1 MATFWPGQGRGDRSL
16 GLFVAFSRLRR
27 AGAQQ
32 SHADVPPGAGRHT
45 QKGVGVDRKG
55 VPAAASRGA
64 RTLGWWL
71 FVVCICAVAAWG
83 HSLPARAIGEGV
95 FSLDHDHYE
104 GNEGELLTVGITRS
118 SGGTLTSDITVTVQ
132 LVGGTPGLDYPNA
145 AITQIATF
153 KAGTNVSSMNVQFQT
168 NNNNKLTDQPANGGP
183 PIYVNLLSVSCGN
196 QCLPPSAQTLS
207 TVTILGRS
215 APRVLS
221 VTPKSGGDLSA
232 LGGVPVATTITVTGQ
247 NFPTTN
253 CDGSISAAQAPL
265 PALTMAAAGRCA
277 LDLLWFQPSAPTVE
291 KFHSP
296 VVVLSP
302 TVLQTTL
309 PPSVAPFDAVPYDL
323 RLAIEDPILTV
334 STQSDAGFTT
344 PFYILSAAG
353 PADRYT
359 YTHGPTITSIV
370 PGNGPVTG
378 GSLVTIHG
386 TGFASPCSV
395 QFGGGP
401 PGTNCTVISDTVL
414 TVVSPPSPNGL
425 AVPAD
430 VQATV
435 NSLITPITPETR
447 FNYTGLPTIASISP
461 ATGPSGGGTLVTIV
475 GTGFTG
481 VGCQAWTLPGPPP
494 TIPPGNSKVTFGATP
509 ALGCSVVSD
518 TQMYATAP
526 PGVGVQQVQVTN
538 NATGSSLFT
547 SAANFTYVSGPSIS
561 SLEPPAGPPQGGGS
575 VKIHGSGF
583 APGAI
588 VTFGGV
594 PAPFITFSG
603 STLLEVTAPAG
614 TGMVDVVVSVSGVT
628 SPISPVDLYTYSS
641 PVVSSVLPN
650 AGPPAGGTIVVID
663 GANFTADSTVQ
674 FGALTVPATFISTV
688 QIQATAPAFGAQ
700 GVVDI
705 RVTTP
710 NGQSA
715 INPNDIFTFTSG
727 PIVAGVNPGT
737 GPTSGGIPV
746 IITGTN
752 FAAGATVTFGG
763 KLSDAVNFNSATQLT
778 ALLPASSA
786 PGAVDV
792 VVTTG
797 GGVSPLSTVAKFTYS
812 ATIPVIAGI
821 SPDKAAT
828 VGGQSVEITGTG
840 FLGVTCPDGVKFGTT
855 VATACTV
862 NSDTSITAV
871 APANVPGQ
879 TFLVITSSSGSSEIA
894 LNFTYTSTAPPV
906 DGGGGGGGGSGG
918 GSVSGGE
925 LPAPT
930 GEQVV
935 YSLSFRWTLLVWRG
949 ADGLGVTRA
958 MQGAATTP
966 VDGQLPT
973 DISNK
978 IDAIYGWDP
987 VSASWLAYFT
997 GVEVPGASNLF
1008 NLKRGGV
1015 YWISLSDPAGA
1026 TWLITDG

>member
-435 NSLITPITPETR
+435 NSLITPITPR
-447 FNYTGLPTIASISP
+447 RAS
-461 ATGPSGGGTLVTIV
+461 T
-475 GTGFTG
+475 
-481 VGCQAWTLPGPPP
+481 
-494 TIPPGNSKVTFGATP
+494 TP
-509 ALGCSVVSD
+509 ACRPL
-518 TQMYATAP
+518 P
-526 PGVGVQQVQVTN
+526 PL
-538 NATGSSLFT
+538 ARRL
-547 SAANFTYVSGPSIS
+547 ARP
-561 SLEPPAGPPQGGGS
+561 
-575 VKIHGSGF
+575 
-583 APGAI
+583 
-588 VTFGGV
+588 
-594 PAPFITFSG
+594 
-603 STLLEVTAPAG
+603 
-614 TGMVDVVVSVSGVT
+614 
-628 SPISPVDLYTYSS
+628 
-641 PVVSSVLPN
+641 
-650 AGPPAGGTIVVID
+650 
-663 GANFTADSTVQ
+663 
-674 FGALTVPATFISTV
+674 
-688 QIQATAPAFGAQ
+688 
-700 GVVDI
+700 
-705 RVTTP
+705 
-710 NGQSA
+710 
-715 INPNDIFTFTSG
+715 
-727 PIVAGVNPGT
+727 VAGR
-737 GPTSGGIPV
+737 S
-746 IITGTN
+746 
-752 FAAGATVTFGG
+752 
-763 KLSDAVNFNSATQLT
+763 
-778 ALLPASSA
+778 
-786 PGAVDV
+786 
-792 VVTTG
+792 
-797 GGVSPLSTVAKFTYS
+797 
-812 ATIPVIAGI
+812 
-821 SPDKAAT
+821 
-828 VGGQSVEITGTG
+828 
-840 FLGVTCPDGVKFGTT
+840 
-855 VATACTV
+855 
-862 NSDTSITAV
+862 
-871 APANVPGQ
+871 
-879 TFLVITSSSGSSEIA
+879 
-894 LNFTYTSTAPPV
+894 
-906 DGGGGGGGGSGG
+906 
-918 GSVSGGE
+918 
-925 LPAPT
+925 
-930 GEQVV
+930 
-935 YSLSFRWTLLVWRG
+935 
-949 ADGLGVTRA
+949 
-958 MQGAATTP
+958 
-966 VDGQLPT
+966 
-973 DISNK
+973 
-978 IDAIYGWDP
+978 
-987 VSASWLAYFT
+987 
-997 GVEVPGASNLF
+997 
-1008 NLKRGGV
+1008 
-1015 YWISLSDPAGA
+1015 
-1026 TWLITDG
+1026 